1 VIADLMDESP
11 TKLGEQELEP
21 LPRRLRDEAR
31 QRRWVKNA
39 AVRLREHG
47 HTLTGEVFVVPRR
60 DSMSAEALIDATS
73 VLAAELERIDWR
85 LHGLMVVP
93 VRALEE
99 TSPPR
104 VAKREESRDA
114 AD

>member
-1 VIADLMDESP
+1 MFFHPSRMISP
-11 TKLGEQELEP
+11 EM
-21 LPRRLRDEAR
+21 
-31 QRRWVKNA
+31 NA

-47 HTLTGEVFVVPRR
+47 HTLTGEVFVVPLR
-60 DSMSAEALIDATS
+60 DSMSAEELIDASGT
-73 VLAAELERIDWR
+73 LAAELERIDWR

-104 VAKREESRDA
+104 VLRRDESRDA